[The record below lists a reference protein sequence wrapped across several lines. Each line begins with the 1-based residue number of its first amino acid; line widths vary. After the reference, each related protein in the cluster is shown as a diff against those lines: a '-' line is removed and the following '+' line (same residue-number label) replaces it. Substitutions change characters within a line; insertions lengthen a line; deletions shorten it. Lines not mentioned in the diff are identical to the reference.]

1 MDYTD
6 NILDMTTA
14 LNKKGQQGFELV
26 QVIFERDAKQFLF
39 KKQIWNESD
48 KLYSNGVCLNKSLS
62 VLFMCSKVIV
72 YLVLSQFFFDMIPF
86 KYISLWFA
94 ASIAWLAFS

>member
-1 MDYTD
+1 MFFGKKWEYTTVNIKVDSNSD
-6 NILDMTTA
+6 NVLDMTTA

-26 QVIFERDAKQFLF
+26 QVIFERDVKQFLF

-62 VLFMCSKVIV
+62 VLFMWTI
-72 YLVLSQFFFDMIPF
+72 
-86 KYISLWFA
+86 
-94 ASIAWLAFS
+94 